1 MNDPNSTNERDQVLF
16 ALHREC
22 NNPTAEQII
31 TWIERYPQFADDIRA
46 HAAIIKDWVA
56 REGRPVLEPS
66 EAMLSRSHSRAM
78 DALYKA
84 QIAPVPAQA
93 GATAS
98 TFDQIM
104 ASRGTDVP
112 ELARKLNIAR
122 GVLSALVSGRMLAP
136 VGERLIAALTST
148 LSISRDLFNGALQS
162 AQAAPRLGHAKADGT
177 PRVIPRSYE
186 DLVRASSMSADRKQ
200 YWLGED

>member
-1 MNDPNSTNERDQVLF
+1 MNDPNRTKERDEILF

-22 NNPTAEQII
+22 SNPTAEQII
-31 TWIERYPQFADDIRA
+31 AWIERYPQFADDIRS

-56 REGRPVLEPS
+56 REGKPVLEPS
-66 EAMLSRSHSRAM
+66 ESMLSRSHSRAM

-84 QIAPVPAQA
+84 QIAPVAEQA
-93 GATAS
+93 GATGL
-98 TFDQIM
+98 TFEQIM

-112 ELARKLNIAR
+112 ELSRKLNIAR

-136 VGERLIAALTST
+136 VGERLIAALTSY
-148 LSISRDLFNGALQS
+148 LSISRDVFNRALQS
-162 AQAAPRLGHAKADGT
+162 AQATPRLGHAKADGA
-177 PRVIPRSYE
+177 PSVIPCTYE
-186 DLVRASSMSADRKQ
+186 DLVRASSMPEERKQ

>member
-1 MNDPNSTNERDQVLF
+1 MNDPNRTNERDDVLF

-22 NNPTAEQII
+22 TNPTAEQII
-31 TWIERYPQFADDIRA
+31 TWIERYPQFADDIRS
-46 HAAIIKDWVA
+46 HAAIIKDWIA

-84 QIAPVPAQA
+84 QIAPVAEQA
-93 GATAS
+93 GATAP

-104 ASRGTDVP
+104 ASCGTDVP
-112 ELARKLNIAR
+112 ELSRKLNIAR

-136 VGERLIAALTST
+136 VGERLIAALTAS
-148 LSISRDLFNGALQS
+148 LSISRDVFNSALQS
-162 AQAAPRLGHAKADGT
+162 AQATPRLGHAKADGT
-177 PRVIPRSYE
+177 PSVIPRSYE
-186 DLVRASSMSADRKQ
+186 DIVRASSMSADRKQ